1 MKWSVQES
9 FVDAVRF
16 RPGHDEYTPLGSG
29 WTAEFEIGAVQ
40 RTLLFPELDG
50 ALLFILGVDSTALTF
65 NKICH
70 HSCKRAFIPLS
81 NFLPLWFLYILC
93 CWDTVTFVRIIKC
106 VTLSSSQ
113 CFRFHYKWYSSHIER
128 LACSALNPH
137 PSLPI
142 VMNWRDHFI
151 LIAFSGW

>member
-1 MKWSVQES
+1 ML
-9 FVDAVRF
+9 FALDLDMMNILHLALA
-16 RPGHDEYTPLGSG
+16 G
-29 WTAEFEIGAVQ
+29 
-40 RTLLFPELDG
+40 LLNLKLVLSKERCFFPELDG

>member
-1 MKWSVQES
+1 MPPLLQKGIHS
-9 FVDAVRF
+9 FK
-16 RPGHDEYTPLGSG
+16 Y
-29 WTAEFEIGAVQ
+29 
-40 RTLLFPELDG
+40 
-50 ALLFILGVDSTALTF
+50 
-65 NKICH
+65 
-70 HSCKRAFIPLS
+70 
-81 NFLPLWFLYILC
+81 FLPLWFLYILC

-106 VTLSSSQ
+106 VRLSSSQ

-151 LIAFSGW
+151 LNCFFRMIIQAINCKEALAVRREIRPNEINTRSLLTPICSAADQNTCWRLNWKKARKFESIFPIRDADA